1 MAGAEDGT
9 GAVRDPRE
17 ICRVIEA
24 ILFIAEEPV
33 PAQELAQLLE
43 TPLLEVRQ
51 RLTEL
56 ASSYEE
62 EGRGF
67 VLREVGGGYRLFSHP
82 GVAAFLERFAVEH
95 RSARLTQAALETLAV
110 IAYRQPVSRS
120 HIAEVRGVSPDS
132 ALRTLLARG
141 LVQEVGRDGGPGLAI
156 LYGTTPLFLER
167 LGLNALG
174 DLTPLAELMPTPEE
188 VERMESGL
196 GPGL

>member
-1 MAGAEDGT
+1 MSG
-9 GAVRDPRE
+9 PRE
-17 ICRVIEA
+17 LHRVIEA
-24 ILFIAEEPV
+24 ILFVAEEPV
-33 PAQELAQLLE
+33 SAQEFAQVLEAPVVEVCRLLA
-43 TPLLEVRQ
+43 
-51 RLTEL
+51 EL
-56 ASSYEE
+56 ASSCEQ

-67 VLREVGGGYRLFSHP
+67 VLRQVGGGYRFFSHP
-82 GVAAFLERFAVEH
+82 DAAAFLERFAAGH
-95 RSARLTQAALETLAV
+95 RASRLTQAALETLAV
-110 IAYRQPVSRS
+110 IAYRQPVSRG

-141 LVQEVGRDGGPGLAI
+141 LVQEVGRDRGPGLAI

-174 DLTPLAELMPTPEE
+174 DLTPLADLMPAPEE

>member
-1 MAGAEDGT
+1 MRE
-9 GAVRDPRE
+9 PRE
-17 ICRVIEA
+17 LRRMIEA
-24 ILFIAEEPV
+24 VLFVAEEPV
-33 PAQELAQLLE
+33 PASELAQLLE
-43 TPLLEVRQ
+43 APLAEVVE
-51 RLTEL
+51 RLAEL

-82 GVAAFLERFAVEH
+82 DAAPFLERFAAEH
-95 RSARLTQAALETLAV
+95 RTSKLTQAALETLAV

-141 LVQEVGRDGGPGLAI
+141 LVAEVGRDSGPGLAI

-167 LGLNALG
+167 LGLNALS
-174 DLTPLAELMPTPEE
+174 DLPPLADLMPAPEE

-196 GPGL
+196 GPGV